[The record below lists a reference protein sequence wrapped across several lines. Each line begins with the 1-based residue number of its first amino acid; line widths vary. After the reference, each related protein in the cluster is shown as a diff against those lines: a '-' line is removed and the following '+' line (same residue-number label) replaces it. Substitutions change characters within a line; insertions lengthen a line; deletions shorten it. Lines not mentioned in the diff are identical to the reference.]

1 MHISNKC
8 SVAVHCLLF
17 IHEYGAQT
25 RVTSELLSKST
36 GSNPVTIRSIL
47 SALKKAGIL
56 SCLPGTGGATL
67 SCPPEEIDLC
77 RVCSALEPDFA
88 EKLIGVHSQ
97 PSQLCPVGRD
107 IHRVLENTYRHV
119 QEDLRASLRSITL
132 ADVIADYHQ
141 SP

>member
-17 IHEYGAQT
+17 IHEYGQQT

-47 SALKKAGIL
+47 SALKKAGVL
-56 SCLPGTGGATL
+56 SIPSGTGGAVL

-88 EKLIGVHSQ
+88 EKLVGVHAQ

-107 IHRVLENTYRHV
+107 IHRVLGNVYCRV